1 MSFFDPYHISEY
13 NGYYTKKGQVIQK
26 RHVERN
32 PAVTLKDK
40 EKAIKIL
47 NAFGYKAVP
56 IDEPVPVPMEKYT
69 FFDTRVLSL
78 SEPFSLPIGQY
89 QPYLLK
95 TFLSWVPA
103 LSIFS
108 QVTSDDVES
117 IKIDFRLTNYG
128 GSFSSNIFGRD
139 FNIILSEG
147 ENQGTITGFSLNS
160 NQGGELIIYP
170 DYKDG
175 YVFSDFNKGTTAELN
190 NVDISGVIAGSLNQE
205 IVTGGSQLYEL
216 ISQNDFSDPQF
227 NKNIVQIRN
236 TGSAA
241 IPVNNL
247 FAYFSIYVEVIYKLE
262 FD

>member
-95 TFLSWVPA
+95 TFLSWV
-103 LSIFS
+103 
-108 QVTSDDVES
+108 Q
-117 IKIDFRLTNYG
+117 
-128 GSFSSNIFGRD
+128 
-139 FNIILSEG
+139 
-147 ENQGTITGFSLNS
+147 
-160 NQGGELIIYP
+160 
-170 DYKDG
+170 KD
-175 YVFSDFNKGTTAELN
+175 L
-190 NVDISGVIAGSLNQE
+190 
-205 IVTGGSQLYEL
+205 
-216 ISQNDFSDPQF
+216 
-227 NKNIVQIRN
+227 
-236 TGSAA
+236 
-241 IPVNNL
+241 
-247 FAYFSIYVEVIYKLE
+247 KL
-262 FD
+262 